1 MAWRLQEPIYWKD
14 SVMQRLQW
22 GRLVVGLCL
31 LAGVVPAQAEAVLR
45 VLAWPGYADADVVR
59 EFEQR
64 TFSKVELTLVESD
77 TELWQRFSHNE
88 GADFD
93 VMAVN
98 TAELQRYI
106 QQRLVAA
113 INPADI
119 PNLARQLPRFRQ
131 RQGIPGLVHAGQSYA
146 IPYTYSEMGLIYD
159 RRQLPQPPD
168 SIAALW
174 DRRYQGKVIA
184 YNGGVHNFS
193 LAAQSLGFASPFRI
207 AAAQLPAVVSQLIAL
222 RRNVSGFY
230 TGPAESVAMFKERH
244 AALMFANFGSQQVQL
259 LKAAG
264 VDAGYAIPREGA
276 LAWLD
281 CWAVSRKAR
290 DPQLAARWINYLLED
305 MPGRVLLQRQ
315 GLANT
320 TSASPYFK
328 HNARIVWL
336 QPPESAERR
345 DKLWARIL
353 AGDRAGKVLQP

>member
-1 MAWRLQEPIYWKD
+1 M
-14 SVMQRLQW
+14 QW
-22 GRLVVGLCL
+22 GRLF
-31 LAGVVPAQAEAVLR
+31 AGVMLLTGGMSAQAEAVLR
-45 VLAWPGYADADVVR
+45 VLAWPGYADPDVVH

-64 TFSKVELTLVESD
+64 TFSKVELTTVESD
-77 TELWQRFSHNE
+77 TELWQRFSHND

-93 VMAVN
+93 VIAVN

-106 QQRLVAA
+106 RQQLVAA
-113 INPADI
+113 INPVSI

-131 RQGIPGLVHAGQSYA
+131 RQEIPGLVHGGKSYA

-168 SIAALW
+168 TVAVLW

-193 LAAQSLGFASPFRI
+193 LAAQALGYPTPFRI
-207 AAAQLPAVVSQLIAL
+207 AGAQWQAAVAQLIAL

-230 TGPAESVAMFKERH
+230 TGPAESVAMFKERR

-281 CWAVSRKAR
+281 CWAISRKAR
-290 DPQLAARWINYLLED
+290 DPQLAARWIDFLLED

-320 TSASPYFK
+320 TSPSPFFK
-328 HNARIVWL
+328 RSARIVWL
-336 QPPESAERR
+336 EPAESAERR

-353 AGDRAGKVLQP
+353 AGDRASKVLQP

>member
-1 MAWRLQEPIYWKD
+1 M
-14 SVMQRLQW
+14 QW
-22 GRLVVGLCL
+22 GRLF
-31 LAGVVPAQAEAVLR
+31 AGVMLLTGGMSAQAEAVLR
-45 VLAWPGYADADVVR
+45 VLAWPGYADPDVVH

-64 TFSKVELTLVESD
+64 TFSKVELTTVESD
-77 TELWQRFSHNE
+77 TELWQRFSHND

-93 VMAVN
+93 VIAVN

-106 QQRLVAA
+106 RQQLVAA
-113 INPADI
+113 INPVSI

-131 RQGIPGLVHAGQSYA
+131 RQEIPGLVHEGKSYA

-159 RRQLPQPPD
+159 RRQLPQPPETV
-168 SIAALW
+168 AVLW

-193 LAAQSLGFASPFRI
+193 LAAQALGYPTPFRI
-207 AAAQLPAVVSQLIAL
+207 AGAQWQAAVAQLIAL

-230 TGPAESVAMFKERH
+230 TGPAESVAMFKERR

-281 CWAVSRKAR
+281 CWAISRKAR
-290 DPQLAARWINYLLED
+290 DPQLAARWIDFLLED

-320 TSASPYFK
+320 TSPSPFFK
-328 HNARIVWL
+328 RSARIVWL
-336 QPPESAERR
+336 EPAESAERR

-353 AGDRAGKVLQP
+353 AGDRASKVLQP

>member
-1 MAWRLQEPIYWKD
+1 M
-14 SVMQRLQW
+14 QW
-22 GRLVVGLCL
+22 GRLF
-31 LAGVVPAQAEAVLR
+31 AGVMLLTGGMSAQAEAVLR
-45 VLAWPGYADADVVR
+45 VLAWPGYADPDVVH
-59 EFEQR
+59 EFEQH
-64 TFSKVELTLVESD
+64 TFSKVELTTVESD
-77 TELWQRFSHNE
+77 TELWQRFSHND

-93 VMAVN
+93 VIAVN

-106 QQRLVAA
+106 RQHLVAA
-113 INPADI
+113 INPVSI

-131 RQGIPGLVHAGQSYA
+131 RQEIPGLVHEGKSYA

-159 RRQLPQPPD
+159 RRQLPQPPETV
-168 SIAALW
+168 AVLW

-193 LAAQSLGFASPFRI
+193 LAAQALGYPSPFRI
-207 AAAQLPAVVSQLIAL
+207 AGAQWQAAVAQLIAL

-230 TGPAESVAMFKERH
+230 TGPAESVAMFKERR

-281 CWAVSRKAR
+281 CWAISRKAR
-290 DPQLAARWINYLLED
+290 DPQLAARWIDFLLED

-320 TSASPYFK
+320 TSPSPFFK
-328 HNARIVWL
+328 RSARIVWL
-336 QPPESAERR
+336 EPAESAERR

-353 AGDRAGKVLQP
+353 AGDRASKVLQP

>member
-1 MAWRLQEPIYWKD
+1 M
-14 SVMQRLQW
+14 QW
-22 GRLVVGLCL
+22 GRLF
-31 LAGVVPAQAEAVLR
+31 AGVMLLTGGMSAQAEAVLR
-45 VLAWPGYADADVVR
+45 VLAWPGYADPDVVH

-64 TFSKVELTLVESD
+64 TFSKVELTTVESD
-77 TELWQRFSHNE
+77 TELWQRFSHND

-93 VMAVN
+93 VIAVN

-106 QQRLVAA
+106 RQQLVAA
-113 INPADI
+113 INPVSI

-131 RQGIPGLVHAGQSYA
+131 RQEIPGLVHEGKSYA

-168 SIAALW
+168 TVAVLW

-193 LAAQSLGFASPFRI
+193 LAAQALGYPSPFRI
-207 AAAQLPAVVSQLIAL
+207 AGAQWQAAVAQLIAL

-230 TGPAESVAMFKERH
+230 TGPAESVAMFKERR

-276 LAWLD
+276 LAWLN
-281 CWAVSRKAR
+281 CWAISRKAR
-290 DPQLAARWINYLLED
+290 DPQLAARWIDFLLED

-320 TSASPYFK
+320 TSPSPFFK
-328 HNARIVWL
+328 RSARIVWL
-336 QPPESAERR
+336 EPAESAERR

-353 AGDRAGKVLQP
+353 AGDRASKVLQP

>member
-1 MAWRLQEPIYWKD
+1 M
-14 SVMQRLQW
+14 QW
-22 GRLVVGLCL
+22 GRLF
-31 LAGVVPAQAEAVLR
+31 AGVMLLTGGMSAQAEAVLR
-45 VLAWPGYADADVVR
+45 VLAWPGYADPDVVH

-64 TFSKVELTLVESD
+64 TFSKVELTTVESD
-77 TELWQRFSHNE
+77 TELWQRFSHND

-93 VMAVN
+93 VIAVN

-106 QQRLVAA
+106 RQQLVAA
-113 INPADI
+113 INPVSI

-131 RQGIPGLVHAGQSYA
+131 RQEIPGLVHEGKSYA

-168 SIAALW
+168 TVAVLW

-193 LAAQSLGFASPFRI
+193 LAAQALGYPSPFRI
-207 AAAQLPAVVSQLIAL
+207 AGAQWQAAVAQLIAL

-230 TGPAESVAMFKERH
+230 TGPAESVAMFKERR

-281 CWAVSRKAR
+281 CWAISRKAR
-290 DPQLAARWINYLLED
+290 DPQLAARWIDFLLED

-320 TSASPYFK
+320 TSPSPFFK
-328 HNARIVWL
+328 RSARIVWL
-336 QPPESAERR
+336 EPAESAERR

-353 AGDRAGKVLQP
+353 AGDRASKVLQP